1 MNRSKKLTATLTILI
16 SLSLSCSKEKE
27 QPSNKTQTPAAEKS
41 SAGPP
46 TPASQPGA
54 GQGRGMITGKII
66 FKGSQRPGKLSVGKD
81 REVCGDVK
89 PDSSLIVGGDGGL
102 KNAVVQIAGL
112 REGVKP
118 SQDAVVDQAKCEY
131 VPHVTALPTGGTV
144 TFKNSDGILHNIHT
158 VSQINSPFNRA
169 QPKFLKEIKE
179 TFAKPE
185 VIALRCDV
193 HGWMS
198 GWVIVTDNVYFA
210 VTESDGS
217 FKLTDVPAGKYSL
230 EVWHE
235 TLGSAT
241 RQVELKAGETAN
253 VTIEFQAKK

>member
-1 MNRSKKLTATLTILI
+1 MLI
-16 SLSLSCSKEKE
+16 TWPAYLALLLAVGCSKEAEQKSPPAKE
-27 QPSNKTQTPAAEKS
+27 SAPAQSVAAPSAA
-41 SAGPP
+41 
-46 TPASQPGA
+46 PGK
-54 GQGRGMITGKII
+54 GTIMGKVV
-66 FKGSQRPGKLSVGKD
+66 FMGSQRPGKLSVGKD
-81 REVCGDVK
+81 REVCGDGK
-89 PDSSLIVGGDGGL
+89 PDPSLIVGGNGEL

-112 REGVKP
+112 REGVTP
-118 SQDAVVDQAKCEY
+118 SKDALVDQMKCEY
-131 VPHVTALPTGGTV
+131 LPHVTVVPAGATV

-169 QPKFLKEIKE
+169 QPKFLKELKE
-179 TFAKPE
+179 NFAKPE

-198 GWVIVTDNVYFA
+198 GWIVVTDNVYFA
-210 VTESDGS
+210 VTETDGS

-241 RQVELKAGETAN
+241 QSVELKAGETAN
-253 VTIEFQAKK
+253 VNIEFSANK